1 VTVASLHS
9 SILISASLLSS
20 VDLILRPSRI
30 ASVLRSVIFMAGRW
44 SAPALTKLRAE
55 VRRKSCGVSPSRTFA
70 LRSYFPSP
78 NFSQVA
84 EIAVRFHHR
93 LVWIHPFPNGN
104 GRHPRLLADVI
115 VMKRGREQ
123 FTWGSRELVD
133 VGPARAEYIR
143 CLKAA
148 DANIEDIQGLLIFA
162 RS

>member
-1 VTVASLHS
+1 
-9 SILISASLLSS
+9 
-20 VDLILRPSRI
+20 
-30 ASVLRSVIFMAGRW
+30 M
-44 SAPALTKLRAE
+44 PALT
-55 VRRKSCGVSPSRTFA
+55 
-70 LRSYFPSP
+70 
-78 NFSQVA
+78 
-84 EIAVRFHHR
+84 H
-93 LVWIHPFPNGN
+93 N
-104 GRHPRLLADVI
+104 GRHARLLADVI